1 MQNKIWLLC
10 GKKEEK
16 EKRVEDKTAISF
28 WFGEGERWGRCD
40 PKTQRKREGGTV
52 HSVLIPEEC
61 VLLGRRRSQ
70 PALLD
75 NCLTSAAM
83 EGCTVVS
90 GCKEKPEFYFMI
102 FIVSKYGYELKN

>member
-1 MQNKIWLLC
+1 MHEVNCKLKQNLAPVWQEG
-10 GKKEEK
+10 GKRKGW
-16 EKRVEDKTAISF
+16 KTKPQFRSGSGKAK
-28 WFGEGERWGRCD
+28 GGAGVTRRRRERE
-40 PKTQRKREGGTV
+40 REGGTV

-83 EGCTVVS
+83 EGCTVGQGV
-90 GCKEKPEFYFMI
+90 
-102 FIVSKYGYELKN
+102 